1 MTEVLL
7 LLLKLS
13 VAAIILAVGIDSTP
27 KDILYLWRRPMLFM
41 RSVLAMYLLVPLV
54 ALALVT
60 LLTLPPGVEMGLLVL
75 AVSAGAPLLP
85 RKLLN
90 IGDGAYIFSLVVTTS
105 LLAIVL
111 VPAWLALLG
120 PWFGYPVQLHPE
132 RVAWVFAKSFFLP
145 LALGMLIRWRF
156 PAFADRFGDR
166 LMAIAGLLLTACA
179 LLLLILHWEV
189 LLDVKWS
196 GMLALAGLIVAALAI
211 GHRLGGPAEADR
223 TALAIACSTRHLGI
237 AVLVASALPGPRT
250 AVIVAAYILTSAA
263 ISIPYLRWRRVNA
276 SQSTLPGIS
285 P

>member
-7 LLLKLS
+7 LSLKLS

-27 KDILYLWRRPMLFM
+27 KDILYLWRRPMLLM
-41 RSVLAMYLLVPLV
+41 RSVLAMYVLVPLV

-132 RVAWVFAKSFFLP
+132 RVAWVFAKRSSCRSP
-145 LALGMLIRWRF
+145 W
-156 PAFADRFGDR
+156 
-166 LMAIAGLLLTACA
+166 AC
-179 LLLLILHWEV
+179 
-189 LLDVKWS
+189 
-196 GMLALAGLIVAALAI
+196 
-211 GHRLGGPAEADR
+211 
-223 TALAIACSTRHLGI
+223 
-237 AVLVASALPGPRT
+237 
-250 AVIVAAYILTSAA
+250 
-263 ISIPYLRWRRVNA
+263 
-276 SQSTLPGIS
+276 
-285 P
+285 

>member
-1 MTEVLL
+1 MLL
-7 LLLKLS
+7 
-13 VAAIILAVGIDSTP
+13 
-27 KDILYLWRRPMLFM
+27 M
-41 RSVLAMYLLVPLV
+41 RSVLAVYVLVPLA

-60 LLTLPPGVEMGLLVL
+60 LLTLPPGVEIGLLVL

-85 RKLLN
+85 RKLLST
-90 IGDGAYIFSLVVTTS
+90 GDGAHIFSLVVTTS

-132 RVAWVFAKSFFLP
+132 RVAWVFAKTFFVP
-145 LALGMLIRWRF
+145 LALGMLIRWRY

-179 LLLLILHWEV
+179 LALLVLHWEV

-211 GHRLGGPAEADR
+211 GHLLGGPTEDDR
-223 TALAIACSTRHLGI
+223 TALALAKATALQATIWTQAIAAGQREGASPDAIKLLLPALNEMFDIATTRTMATQTHPPYVIYSMLI
-237 AVLVASALPGPRT
+237 ALAVASACWPASVWPAASR
-250 AVIVAAYILTSAA
+250 AVGSTS
-263 ISIPYLRWRRVNA
+263 SVSRL
-276 SQSTLPGIS
+276 
-285 P
+285 